1 MQNNFW
7 ANISV
12 NKLMKKLII
21 ILGTISISM
30 SAIFGRL
37 STAPSVILVFYR
49 MLFAVAL
56 LLPVV
61 LIKCKNELKDLKKMD
76 VLRCACSGLFLGMH
90 FTLYFQS
97 LKFTS
102 IAAAV
107 VLVNMEV
114 FFVAIVMMLVW
125 HEKIPAKGL
134 LGIVVAFLGTVII
147 AVADMGGGTNVVLGD
162 IFAFVGSLCVAI
174 YTMIGKKCRERLST
188 SVYTCF
194 VYGFAALTVAAAAI
208 VTGTPFTGYNPMN
221 LAYAFGMTI
230 FCTFLGH
237 SVYSWGLKY
246 LSASYITTIKL
257 LEPLFAAVL
266 GFFFF
271 GEVPGILVV
280 IGGCVI
286 VAGILWYSK
295 IDAEREQQ
303 SD

>member
-1 MQNNFW
+1 
-7 ANISV
+7 
-12 NKLMKKLII
+12 MKKLII

-30 SAIFGRL
+30 SAIFGRM

-49 MLFAVAL
+49 MLFAVLL

-61 LIKCKNELKDLKKMD
+61 LTKCKDELKNLNRQD
-76 VLRCACSGLFLGMH
+76 VLRCACSGMFLGMH

-114 FFVAIVMMLVW
+114 FFVALVMMFVW
-125 HEKIPAKGL
+125 REKIPFKGL
-134 LGIVVAFLGTVII
+134 IGIIVAFLGTVII
-147 AVADMGGGTNVVLGD
+147 AMADMGGGTNVVLGD
-162 IFAFVGSLCVAI
+162 IFAFIGSLCVAI

-194 VYGFAALTVAAAAI
+194 VYGFAALTVAVAAVA
-208 VTGTPFTGYNPMN
+208 TGTSFVGHDPMN

-271 GEVPGILVV
+271 GEIPGVLVIV
-280 IGGCVI
+280 GGCVI
-286 VAGILWYSK
+286 IGGILWYSK
-295 IDAEREQQ
+295 TEG
-303 SD
+303 

>member
-1 MQNNFW
+1 
-7 ANISV
+7 
-12 NKLMKKLII
+12 MKKLII

-30 SAIFGRL
+30 SAIFGRM

-49 MLFAVAL
+49 MLFAVLL

-61 LIKCKNELKDLKKMD
+61 LTKCKDELKKLNRQD
-76 VLRCACSGLFLGMH
+76 VLRCACSGMFLGMH

-114 FFVAIVMMLVW
+114 FFVALVMMFVW
-125 HEKIPAKGL
+125 HEKIPFKGL
-134 LGIVVAFLGTVII
+134 IGIIVAFLGTVII
-147 AVADMGGGTNVVLGD
+147 AMADMGGGTNVVLGD
-162 IFAFVGSLCVAI
+162 IFAFIGSLCVAI

-194 VYGFAALTVAAAAI
+194 VYGFAALTVAVAAVA
-208 VTGTPFTGYNPMN
+208 TGTSFGGHDPMN

-271 GEVPGILVV
+271 GEIPGVLVIV
-280 IGGCVI
+280 GGCVI
-286 VAGILWYSK
+286 IGGILWYSK
-295 IDAEREQQ
+295 TEG
-303 SD
+303 

>member
-1 MQNNFW
+1 
-7 ANISV
+7 
-12 NKLMKKLII
+12 MKKLII

-49 MLFAVAL
+49 MLFAVLL

-61 LIKCKNELKDLKKMD
+61 LTKCKYELKALQKKD

-114 FFVAIVMMLVW
+114 FFVALVVMFVW
-125 HEKIPAKGL
+125 REKMPAKAL
-134 LGIVVAFLGTVII
+134 AGIVIAFLGTVII
-147 AVADMGGGTNVVLGD
+147 AIGDMGGGTNVFLGD
-162 IFAFVGSLCVAI
+162 VFAFIGSLCVAI

-194 VYGFAALTVAAAAI
+194 VYGFAALTVAIAAI
-208 VTGTPFTGYNPMN
+208 ATGTSFVGHDPMN

-246 LSASYITTIKL
+246 LSAAYITTIKL
-257 LEPLFAAVL
+257 LEPLFAAIL

-271 GEVPGILVV
+271 AEVPGMLVV
-280 IGGCVI
+280 IGGIVI
-286 VAGILWYSK
+286 IAGILWYSK
-295 IDAEREQQ
+295 VDAEK
-303 SD
+303 

>member
-1 MQNNFW
+1 
-7 ANISV
+7 
-12 NKLMKKLII
+12 MKKLII

-30 SAIFGRL
+30 SAIFGRM
-37 STAPSVILVFYR
+37 STAPSVVLVFYR
-49 MLFAVAL
+49 MLFAVLL
-56 LLPVV
+56 LLPIV
-61 LIKCKNELKDLKKMD
+61 LTKCKNELKDLRRSD
-76 VLRCACSGLFLGMH
+76 VLGCACSGMFLGMH

-114 FFVAIVMMLVW
+114 FFVALVMMVVW
-125 HEKIPAKGL
+125 REKIPFKGL
-134 LGIVVAFLGTVII
+134 AGIIIAFLGTVII
-147 AVADMGGGTNVVLGD
+147 AVGDMGGGTNVVLGD
-162 IFAFVGSLCVAI
+162 VFAFAGSLCVAI
-174 YTMIGKKCRERLST
+174 YTMIGKKCRQRLST

-194 VYGFAALTVAAAAI
+194 VYGFAALTVAVAAI
-208 VTGTPFTGYNPMN
+208 VTGTSFVGHEPMN

-257 LEPLFAAVL
+257 LEPLFAAML
-266 GFFFF
+266 GFVFF
-271 GEVPGILVV
+271 GEVPGMLVIV
-280 IGGCVI
+280 GGIVI

-295 IDAEREQQ
+295 VDEKNE
-303 SD
+303 SE

>member
-1 MQNNFW
+1 
-7 ANISV
+7 
-12 NKLMKKLII
+12 MKKLII

-30 SAIFGRL
+30 SAIFGRM

-61 LIKCKNELKDLKKMD
+61 LIKCKNELKELKKSD
-76 VLRCACSGLFLGMH
+76 VLRCACSGMFLGMH

-107 VLVNMEV
+107 ILVNMEV
-114 FFVAIVMMLVW
+114 FFVALVMMFVW
-125 HEKIPAKGL
+125 REKIPFKGL
-134 LGIVVAFLGTVII
+134 IGIIVAFLGTVII
-147 AVADMGGGTNVVLGD
+147 AVGDMGGGTNVVLGD

-194 VYGFAALTVAAAAI
+194 VYGFAALTVAVAAI
-208 VTGTPFTGYNPMN
+208 ATGTPFVGHDPMN

-246 LSASYITTIKL
+246 LTASYITTVKL
-257 LEPLFAAVL
+257 LEPLFAAML

-271 GEVPGILVV
+271 GEIPGALVV
-280 IGGCVI
+280 IGGMVI
-286 VAGILWYSK
+286 IAGILWYSK
-295 IDAEREQQ
+295 TEQ
-303 SD
+303 

>member
-1 MQNNFW
+1 
-7 ANISV
+7 
-12 NKLMKKLII
+12 MKKLII

-30 SAIFGRL
+30 SAIFGRM

-49 MLFAVAL
+49 MLFAVLL

-61 LIKCKNELKDLKKMD
+61 LTKCKDELKKLNRQD
-76 VLRCACSGLFLGMH
+76 VLRCACSGMFLGMH

-114 FFVAIVMMLVW
+114 FFVALVMMFVW
-125 HEKIPAKGL
+125 HEKIPFKGL
-134 LGIVVAFLGTVII
+134 IGIIVAFLGTVII
-147 AVADMGGGTNVVLGD
+147 AMADMGGGTNVVLGD
-162 IFAFVGSLCVAI
+162 IFAFIGSLCVAI

-194 VYGFAALTVAAAAI
+194 VYGFAALTVAVAAVA
-208 VTGTPFTGYNPMN
+208 TGTSFVGHDPMN

-271 GEVPGILVV
+271 GEIPGVLVIV
-280 IGGCVI
+280 GGCVI
-286 VAGILWYSK
+286 IGGILWYSK
-295 IDAEREQQ
+295 TEG
-303 SD
+303 

>member
-1 MQNNFW
+1 
-7 ANISV
+7 
-12 NKLMKKLII
+12 MKKLII

-30 SAIFGRL
+30 SAIFGRM

-49 MLFAVAL
+49 MLFAVLL

-61 LIKCKNELKDLKKMD
+61 LTKCKDELKNLNRQD
-76 VLRCACSGLFLGMH
+76 VLRCACSGMFLGMH

-114 FFVAIVMMLVW
+114 FFVALVMMFVW
-125 HEKIPAKGL
+125 REKIPFKGL
-134 LGIVVAFLGTVII
+134 IGIIVAFLGTVII
-147 AVADMGGGTNVVLGD
+147 AMADMGGGTNVVLGD
-162 IFAFVGSLCVAI
+162 IFAFIGSLCVAI

-194 VYGFAALTVAAAAI
+194 VYGFAALTVAVAAVA
-208 VTGTPFTGYNPMN
+208 TGTSFGGHDPMN

-271 GEVPGILVV
+271 GEIPGVLVIV
-280 IGGCVI
+280 GGCVI
-286 VAGILWYSK
+286 IGGILWYSK
-295 IDAEREQQ
+295 TEG
-303 SD
+303 

>member
-1 MQNNFW
+1 
-7 ANISV
+7 
-12 NKLMKKLII
+12 MKKLII

-30 SAIFGRL
+30 SAIFGRM

-49 MLFAVAL
+49 MLFAVLL

-61 LIKCKNELKDLKKMD
+61 LTKCKDELKNLNRQD
-76 VLRCACSGLFLGMH
+76 VLRCACSGMFLGMH

-114 FFVAIVMMLVW
+114 FFVALVMMFVW
-125 HEKIPAKGL
+125 HEKIPFKGL
-134 LGIVVAFLGTVII
+134 IGIIVAFLGTVII
-147 AVADMGGGTNVVLGD
+147 AMADMGGGTNVVLGD
-162 IFAFVGSLCVAI
+162 IFAFIGSLCVAI

-194 VYGFAALTVAAAAI
+194 VYGFAALTVAVAAVA
-208 VTGTPFTGYNPMN
+208 TGTSFVGHDPMN

-271 GEVPGILVV
+271 GEIPGVLVV
-280 IGGCVI
+280 VGGCVI
-286 VAGILWYSK
+286 IGGILWYSK
-295 IDAEREQQ
+295 TEG
-303 SD
+303 

>member
-1 MQNNFW
+1 
-7 ANISV
+7 
-12 NKLMKKLII
+12 MKKLII

-30 SAIFGRL
+30 SAIFGRM

-49 MLFAVAL
+49 MLFAVLL

-61 LIKCKNELKDLKKMD
+61 LTKCKDELKNLNRQD
-76 VLRCACSGLFLGMH
+76 VLRCACSGMFLGMH

-114 FFVAIVMMLVW
+114 FFVALVMMFVW
-125 HEKIPAKGL
+125 REKIPFKGL
-134 LGIVVAFLGTVII
+134 IGIIVAFLGTVII
-147 AVADMGGGTNVVLGD
+147 AMADMGGGTNVVLGD
-162 IFAFVGSLCVAI
+162 IFAFIGSLCVAI

-194 VYGFAALTVAAAAI
+194 VYGFAALTVAVAAVA
-208 VTGTPFTGYNPMN
+208 TGTSFVGHDPMN

-266 GFFFF
+266 GLFFF
-271 GEVPGILVV
+271 GEIPGVLVIV
-280 IGGCVI
+280 GGCVI
-286 VAGILWYSK
+286 IGGILWYSK
-295 IDAEREQQ
+295 TEG
-303 SD
+303 

>member
-1 MQNNFW
+1 
-7 ANISV
+7 
-12 NKLMKKLII
+12 MKKLII

-30 SAIFGRL
+30 SAIFGRM

-49 MLFAVAL
+49 MLFAVLL

-61 LIKCKNELKDLKKMD
+61 LTKCKDELKNLNRQD
-76 VLRCACSGLFLGMH
+76 VLRCACSGMFLGMH

-114 FFVAIVMMLVW
+114 FFVALVMMFVW
-125 HEKIPAKGL
+125 HEKIPFKGL
-134 LGIVVAFLGTVII
+134 IGIIVAFLGTVII
-147 AVADMGGGTNVVLGD
+147 AMADMGGGTNVVLGD
-162 IFAFVGSLCVAI
+162 IFAFIGSLCVAI

-194 VYGFAALTVAAAAI
+194 VYGFAALTVAVAAVA
-208 VTGTPFTGYNPMN
+208 TGTSFVGHDPMN

-271 GEVPGILVV
+271 GEIPGVLVIV
-280 IGGCVI
+280 GGCVI
-286 VAGILWYSK
+286 IGGILWYSK
-295 IDAEREQQ
+295 TEG
-303 SD
+303 

>member
-1 MQNNFW
+1 
-7 ANISV
+7 
-12 NKLMKKLII
+12 MKKLII

-30 SAIFGRL
+30 SAIFGRM

-49 MLFAVAL
+49 MLFAVLL

-61 LIKCKNELKDLKKMD
+61 LTKCKDELKKLNRQD
-76 VLRCACSGLFLGMH
+76 VLRCACSGMFLGMH

-114 FFVAIVMMLVW
+114 FFVALVMMFLW
-125 HEKIPAKGL
+125 HEKIPFKGL
-134 LGIVVAFLGTVII
+134 IGIIVAFLGTVII
-147 AVADMGGGTNVVLGD
+147 AMADMGGGTNVVLGD
-162 IFAFVGSLCVAI
+162 IFAFIGSLCVAI

-194 VYGFAALTVAAAAI
+194 VYGFAALTVAVAAVA
-208 VTGTPFTGYNPMN
+208 TGTSFVGHDPMN

-271 GEVPGILVV
+271 GEIPGVLVIV
-280 IGGCVI
+280 GGCVI
-286 VAGILWYSK
+286 IGGILWYSK
-295 IDAEREQQ
+295 TEG
-303 SD
+303 

>member
-1 MQNNFW
+1 
-7 ANISV
+7 
-12 NKLMKKLII
+12 MKKLII

-30 SAIFGRL
+30 SAIFGRM

-49 MLFAVAL
+49 MLFAVLL

-61 LIKCKNELKDLKKMD
+61 LTKCKDELKNLNRQD
-76 VLRCACSGLFLGMH
+76 VLRCACSGMFLGMH

-114 FFVAIVMMLVW
+114 FFVALVMMFVW
-125 HEKIPAKGL
+125 HEKIPFKGL
-134 LGIVVAFLGTVII
+134 IGIIVAFLGTVII
-147 AVADMGGGTNVVLGD
+147 AMADMGGGTNVVLGD
-162 IFAFVGSLCVAI
+162 IFAFIGSLCVAI

-194 VYGFAALTVAAAAI
+194 VYGFAA
-208 VTGTPFTGYNPMN
+208 TGTSFVGHDPMN

-271 GEVPGILVV
+271 GEIPGVLVV
-280 IGGCVI
+280 VGGCVI
-286 VAGILWYSK
+286 IGGILWYSK
-295 IDAEREQQ
+295 TEG
-303 SD
+303 

>member
-1 MQNNFW
+1 
-7 ANISV
+7 
-12 NKLMKKLII
+12 MKKLII

-37 STAPSVILVFYR
+37 STMPSVILVFYR

-61 LIKCKNELKDLKKMD
+61 FVKCKDEVRQLEKKDI
-76 VLRCACSGLFLGMH
+76 LRCACSGMFLGMH

-97 LKFTS
+97 LKYTS

-114 FFVAIVMMLVW
+114 FFVALVMLLIW
-125 HEKIPAKGL
+125 KEKIPMKGM
-134 LGIVVAFLGTVII
+134 LGIIAAFLGTVII
-147 AVADMGGGTNVVLGD
+147 AFGDMGGGTNVVLGD
-162 IFAFVGSLCVAI
+162 VFAFVGSLCVAI
-174 YTMIGKKCRERLST
+174 YTMFGKKCRERLST
-188 SVYTCF
+188 TVYTCF
-194 VYGFAALTVAAAAI
+194 VYMFAAITVAVAAI
-208 VTGTPFTGYNPMN
+208 ATGTPFTGHDPMN

-257 LEPLFAAVL
+257 LEPLFAALL
-266 GFFFF
+266 GFVIF

-280 IGGCVI
+280 VGGVVI
-286 VAGILWYSK
+286 IAGILWYSK
-295 IDAEREQQ
+295 VDEAQQ
-303 SD
+303 K

>member
-1 MQNNFW
+1 M
-7 ANISV
+7 
-12 NKLMKKLII
+12 
-21 ILGTISISM
+21 
-30 SAIFGRL
+30 
-37 STAPSVILVFYR
+37 
-49 MLFAVAL
+49 
-56 LLPVV
+56 
-61 LIKCKNELKDLKKMD
+61 
-76 VLRCACSGLFLGMH
+76 FLGMH

-114 FFVAIVMMLVW
+114 FFVALVMMFVW
-125 HEKIPAKGL
+125 REKIPFKGL
-134 LGIVVAFLGTVII
+134 IGIIVAFLGTVII
-147 AVADMGGGTNVVLGD
+147 AVGDMGGGTNVVLGD

-194 VYGFAALTVAAAAI
+194 VYGFAALTVAVAAI
-208 VTGTPFTGYNPMN
+208 ATGTPFVGHDPMN

-246 LSASYITTIKL
+246 LTASYITTVKL
-257 LEPLFAAVL
+257 LEPLFAAML

-271 GEVPGILVV
+271 GEIPGALVV
-280 IGGCVI
+280 IGGMVI
-286 VAGILWYSK
+286 IAGILWYSK
-295 IDAEREQQ
+295 TEQ
-303 SD
+303 

>member
-1 MQNNFW
+1 
-7 ANISV
+7 
-12 NKLMKKLII
+12 MKKLII

-56 LLPVV
+56 LLPV
-61 LIKCKNELKDLKKMD
+61 LYLKCRNELKNLEKKD
-76 VLRCACSGLFLGMH
+76 ILLCACSGLFLGMH
-90 FTLYFQS
+90 FTLYFES
-97 LKFTS
+97 LKYTS

-114 FFVAIVMMLVW
+114 FFVALVMLLIW
-125 HEKIPAKGL
+125 KEKIPIKGM
-134 LGIVVAFLGTVII
+134 LGIIAAFLGTVII
-147 AVADMGGGTNVVLGD
+147 AIVDMGGGTNVVLGD

-194 VYGFAALTVAAAAI
+194 VYAFAALTVAVAAV
-208 VTGTPFTGYNPMN
+208 VTGTPFTGHDPMN

-257 LEPLFAAVL
+257 LEPLFAALL
-266 GFFFF
+266 GFFIF

-280 IGGCVI
+280 VGGAVI
-286 VAGILWYSK
+286 IAGIIWYSRIENEK
-295 IDAEREQQ
+295 QENQ
-303 SD
+303 

>member
-1 MQNNFW
+1 
-7 ANISV
+7 
-12 NKLMKKLII
+12 MKKLII

-30 SAIFGRL
+30 SAIFGRM

-49 MLFAVAL
+49 MLFAVLL

-61 LIKCKNELKDLKKMD
+61 LTKCKDELKNLNRQD
-76 VLRCACSGLFLGMH
+76 VLRCACSGMFLGMH

-114 FFVAIVMMLVW
+114 FFVALVMMFVW
-125 HEKIPAKGL
+125 HEKIPFKGL
-134 LGIVVAFLGTVII
+134 IGIIVAFLGTVII
-147 AVADMGGGTNVVLGD
+147 AMADMGGGTNVVLGD
-162 IFAFVGSLCVAI
+162 IFAFIGSLCVAI

-194 VYGFAALTVAAAAI
+194 VYGFAALTVAVAAVA
-208 VTGTPFTGYNPMN
+208 TGTSFGGHDPMN

-271 GEVPGILVV
+271 GEIPGVLVIV
-280 IGGCVI
+280 GGCVI
-286 VAGILWYSK
+286 IGGILWYSK
-295 IDAEREQQ
+295 TEG
-303 SD
+303 

>member
-1 MQNNFW
+1 
-7 ANISV
+7 
-12 NKLMKKLII
+12 MKKLII

-30 SAIFGRL
+30 SAIFGRM

-49 MLFAVAL
+49 MLFAVLL

-61 LIKCKNELKDLKKMD
+61 LTKCKDELKNLNRQD
-76 VLRCACSGLFLGMH
+76 VLRCACSGMFLGMH

-114 FFVAIVMMLVW
+114 FFVALVMMFVW
-125 HEKIPAKGL
+125 REKIPFKGL
-134 LGIVVAFLGTVII
+134 IGIIVAFLGTVII
-147 AVADMGGGTNVVLGD
+147 AMADMGGGTNVVLGD
-162 IFAFVGSLCVAI
+162 IFAFIGSLCVAI

-194 VYGFAALTVAAAAI
+194 VYGFAALTVAVAAVA
-208 VTGTPFTGYNPMN
+208 TGISFVGHDPMN

-271 GEVPGILVV
+271 GEIPGVLVIV
-280 IGGCVI
+280 GGCVI
-286 VAGILWYSK
+286 IGGILWYSK
-295 IDAEREQQ
+295 TEG
-303 SD
+303 

>member
-1 MQNNFW
+1 
-7 ANISV
+7 
-12 NKLMKKLII
+12 MKKLII

-49 MLFAVAL
+49 MLFAVLL

-61 LIKCKNELKDLKKMD
+61 LTKCKHELKALQKKD

-114 FFVAIVMMLVW
+114 FFVALVVMFVW
-125 HEKIPAKGL
+125 REKMPAKAL
-134 LGIVVAFLGTVII
+134 AGIVIAFLGTVII
-147 AVADMGGGTNVVLGD
+147 AIGDMGGGTNVFLGD
-162 IFAFVGSLCVAI
+162 VFAFIGSLCVAI

-194 VYGFAALTVAAAAI
+194 VYGFAALTVAIAAI
-208 VTGTPFTGYNPMN
+208 ATGTSFVGHDPMN

-246 LSASYITTIKL
+246 LSAAYITTIKL
-257 LEPLFAAVL
+257 LEPLFAAIL

-271 GEVPGILVV
+271 AEVPGMLVV
-280 IGGCVI
+280 IGGIVI
-286 VAGILWYSK
+286 IAGILWYSK
-295 IDAEREQQ
+295 VDAEK
-303 SD
+303 

>member
-1 MQNNFW
+1 
-7 ANISV
+7 
-12 NKLMKKLII
+12 MKKLII

-30 SAIFGRL
+30 SAIFGRM
-37 STAPSVILVFYR
+37 STAPSAILVFYR
-49 MLFAVAL
+49 MLFAVLL

-61 LIKCKNELKDLKKMD
+61 LTKCKDELKNLNRQD
-76 VLRCACSGLFLGMH
+76 VLRCACSGMFLGMH

-114 FFVAIVMMLVW
+114 FFVALVMMFLW
-125 HEKIPAKGL
+125 HEKIPFKGL
-134 LGIVVAFLGTVII
+134 IGIIVAFLGTVII
-147 AVADMGGGTNVVLGD
+147 AMADMGGGTNVVLGD
-162 IFAFVGSLCVAI
+162 IFAFIGSLCVAI

-194 VYGFAALTVAAAAI
+194 VYGFAALTVAVAAVA
-208 VTGTPFTGYNPMN
+208 TGTSFVGHDPMN

-271 GEVPGILVV
+271 GEIPGVLVV
-280 IGGCVI
+280 VGGCVI
-286 VAGILWYSK
+286 IGGILWYSK
-295 IDAEREQQ
+295 TEG
-303 SD
+303 

>member
-1 MQNNFW
+1 
-7 ANISV
+7 
-12 NKLMKKLII
+12 MKKLII

-30 SAIFGRL
+30 SAIFGRM

-49 MLFAVAL
+49 MLFAVLL

-61 LIKCKNELKDLKKMD
+61 LTKCKDELKNLNRQD
-76 VLRCACSGLFLGMH
+76 VLRCACSGMFLGMH

-114 FFVAIVMMLVW
+114 FFVALVMMFLW
-125 HEKIPAKGL
+125 HEKIPFKGL
-134 LGIVVAFLGTVII
+134 IGIIVAFLGTVII
-147 AVADMGGGTNVVLGD
+147 AMADMGGGTNVVLGD
-162 IFAFVGSLCVAI
+162 IFAFIGSLCVAI

-194 VYGFAALTVAAAAI
+194 VYGFAALTVAVAAVA
-208 VTGTPFTGYNPMN
+208 TGTSFVGHDPMN

-271 GEVPGILVV
+271 GEIPGVLVIV
-280 IGGCVI
+280 GGCVI
-286 VAGILWYSK
+286 IGGILWYSK
-295 IDAEREQQ
+295 TEG
-303 SD
+303 